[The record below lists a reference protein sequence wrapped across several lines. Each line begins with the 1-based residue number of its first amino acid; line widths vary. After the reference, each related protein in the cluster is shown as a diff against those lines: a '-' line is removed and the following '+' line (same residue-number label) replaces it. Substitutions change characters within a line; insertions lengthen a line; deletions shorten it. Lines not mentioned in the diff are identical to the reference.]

1 MDICPAFDDM
11 WPRGYSRLL
20 HTYDIIETGPKET
33 QIYAVFSGELI
44 SLQVPTGPAQGTRY
58 SGHEE
63 TCVSPAPSGGR
74 GAALGFPGGQPA
86 LSSALY

>member
-11 WPRGYSRLL
+11 WPRGHSSLL

-44 SLQVPTGPAQGTRY
+44 SLCNQLCLPR
-58 SGHEE
+58 
-63 TCVSPAPSGGR
+63 APSTV
-74 GAALGFPGGQPA
+74 AMKKHV
-86 LSSALY
+86 